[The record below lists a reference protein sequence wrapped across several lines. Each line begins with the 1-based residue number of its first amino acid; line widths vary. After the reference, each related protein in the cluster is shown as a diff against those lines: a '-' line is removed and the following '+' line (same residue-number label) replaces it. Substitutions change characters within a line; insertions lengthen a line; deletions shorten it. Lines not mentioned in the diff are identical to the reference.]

1 MSPADEDRS
10 VIETVRLIQ
19 SGALSPGSLRMED
32 RRACVEYLA
41 SEGYSAQET
50 AALLRVSDRTVLRDR
65 REVRS
70 ANAVARDPALVGE
83 MVGKLLGEAE
93 TTVSRLRR
101 IGRDKRTA
109 AAVKVQAE
117 QASWQV
123 TRDVVRALQ
132 SLGYLPMATAK
143 ISADL
148 THRVGAP
155 GSAPGAMGF
164 DELNAPEYDELAA
177 EIERL
182 QAISGAG
189 GGAPGGGAGGEL
201 NMRLEEVQGAL
212 RRLSLG
218 ERVRG
223 LEAPALRAARE
234 REQEGQKGFAP
245 EDN

>member
-19 SGALSPGSLRMED
+19 SGSLSPGSLRVED
-32 RRACVEYLA
+32 RRACVEYLT
-41 SEGYSAQET
+41 SEGYSALET
-50 AALLRVSDRTVLRDR
+50 AAVLKVSDRTVLRDR

-70 ANAVARDPALVGE
+70 ANAVARDPGLVTE
-83 MVGKLLGEAE
+83 MVGRLLTEGE
-93 TTVSRLRR
+93 TVVSRLRR
-101 IGRDKRTA
+101 VSRDKRTP

-148 THRVGAP
+148 THRLDVQP
-155 GSAPGAMGF
+155 GGGGGGF
-164 DELNAPEYDELAA
+164 EELNAPEYDELAA

-182 QAISGAG
+182 QAISG
-189 GGAPGGGAGGEL
+189 GAPGGEL

-223 LEAPALRAARE
+223 LAAPALRAARE
-234 REQEGQKGFAP
+234 REEEDEGFAP